1 MKKILSFILLS
12 VLSIISLQAKSYV
25 KAGEANSK
33 ADNIIGKY
41 YIVDKQ
47 GTTSAVIYKVSDGTY
62 RCKTVGGKP
71 EYDENGNVKLDEYN
85 PEPSLRNIP
94 IHEAVIISGLKY
106 NAEKKQWEGGKI
118 HNPINKVESANCTV
132 DFVDDGKTLR
142 VFGNLMGIGK
152 NVYWQY
158 RGK

>member
-1 MKKILSFILLS
+1 MKKIFTLIILTLLS
-12 VLSIISLQAKSYV
+12 IFSLSAKSYV
-25 KAGEANSK
+25 KAVDANSK

>member
-1 MKKILSFILLS
+1 MKKVI
-12 VLSIISLQAKSYV
+12 SIILVALVSVMSLSAKSYV
-25 KAGEANSK
+25 KAGAANSK
-33 ADNIIGKY
+33 ADNLLGKY

-47 GTTSAVIYKVSDGTY
+47 GTSNVLCVKMSDGTY
-62 RCKTVGGKP
+62 RFRTIDGKP
-71 EYDENGNVKLDEYN
+71 TYDEEGKVALDKFN

-106 NAEKKQWEGGKI
+106 NAEKQQWEGGKI
-118 HNPINKVESANCTV
+118 HNPINKIESANCTV

-152 NVYWQY
+152 NVYWKY
-158 RGK
+158 LGK